1 MQEDWEFRTSLSNI
15 AREYLK
21 TQKQNKTK
29 REGEGSR
36 HCSTVP
42 NSKVWEGED
51 DTTHNRLSTTSGY
64 THRVCTQLP
73 PQLISHDKHC
83 NSWDVHHVSLQF
95 PPHLSSLSSQPLKGC
110 LSSLSITLF
119 VFTLCSYHITF
130 SQGRQHL
137 PCSQCHWTRSLSWQQ
152 QKSLSFFFFF
162 VSLNLL
168 TSGAMSSPPSFLGL
182 CQSFLQILFCFLT
195 LICSHA
201 QVQTFPPN
209 PDSPWNRSQAHSFEG
224 LLTTSTVPPEPLMSR
239 FATSSPLSTLNHL
252 KLNLF

>member
-110 LSSLSITLF
+110 LPSLSITSSHFVPITSPSVKVASTFLAPNVTGPGLF
-119 VFTLCSYHITF
+119 LGSSKKVCLFF
-130 SQGRQHL
+130 SF
-137 PCSQCHWTRSLSWQQ
+137 LSPWI
-152 QKSLSFFFFF
+152 SWLLGPWVLLLAFWDF
-162 VSLNLL
+162 VSLFCRF
-168 TSGAMSSPPSFLGL
+168 SFA
-182 CQSFLQILFCFLT
+182 F
-195 LICSHA
+195 
-201 QVQTFPPN
+201 
-209 PDSPWNRSQAHSFEG
+209 
-224 LLTTSTVPPEPLMSR
+224 
-239 FATSSPLSTLNHL
+239 
-252 KLNLF
+252 